1 MKIRVKAPWM
11 DGKGLH
17 KIGDIAEVETAAF
30 DPLRMEEIRGKA
42 AVKEEVKLELA
53 PAEPEQDEEPETVEE
68 APKPKKTTKKTTKK
82 G

>member
-1 MKIRVKAPWM
+1 MIKVRVKAPWM

-30 DPLRMEEIRGKA
+30 DPLRMEEIRSKA
-42 AVKEEVKLELA
+42 AVKEAVKLEIA
-53 PAEPEQDEEPETVEE
+53 PAQQVEDPEP
-68 APKPKKTTKKTTKK
+68 PKKTTKKSTKK

>member
-1 MKIRVKAPWM
+1 MIKVRVKAPWM

-30 DPLRMEEIRGKA
+30 DPLRMEEIRSKA
-42 AVKEEVKLELA
+42 AVKEEVKLEIA
-53 PAEPEQDEEPETVEE
+53 PAEPEQVEDPEP
-68 APKPKKTTKKTTKK
+68 PKKTTKKSTKK